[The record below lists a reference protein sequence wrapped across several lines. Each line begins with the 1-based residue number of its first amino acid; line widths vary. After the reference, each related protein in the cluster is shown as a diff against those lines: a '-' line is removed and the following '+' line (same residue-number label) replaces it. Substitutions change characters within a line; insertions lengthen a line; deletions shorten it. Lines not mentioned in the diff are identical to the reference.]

1 MKTSN
6 RFLHAICILEVFA
19 SSRLCLALALGITAI
34 LAGGCAADYT
44 RRADLSSVQ
53 TIGVVVPPGA
63 SEPGGAKDVMQLY
76 NLTVGEDRLK
86 NAAVGAGAGAAAGTA
101 AGIGAGAI
109 IGCTA
114 GGPLAPLCWGFVL
127 ISGAVV
133 GGGVG
138 AIAGATVDS
147 QEQVAT
153 APVHLYEV
161 NRVLPDLTQYYLA
174 SPVLQARAL
183 RFVREQ
189 GAEVNFV
196 PAVWDGERYAP
207 VGAATS
213 MAPTTDVNLVL
224 TEMSVSLNG
233 KAKDDPNLI
242 LSIVMQW
249 ALTKYDPDT
258 QTDEIWDAMSA
269 SYVSKQHQL
278 SEWLT
283 GDGALLKEKVNTGIG
298 ESLTDAFS
306 DLPRMVRR

>member
-1 MKTSN
+1 M
-6 RFLHAICILEVFA
+6 LFA
-19 SSRLCLALALGITAI
+19 SLLQLLSSVKRVGRRRCIALVLGVATIV
-34 LAGGCAADYT
+34 AGGCAADYT
-44 RRADLSSVQ
+44 RRADISSVQ
-53 TIGVVVPPGA
+53 AIGVVVPPGA

-76 NLTVGEDRLK
+76 NLTVGEDRVK

-114 GGPLAPLCWGFVL
+114 GGPLAPLCWGVVL
-127 ISGAVV
+127 ISGAVL

-161 NRVLPDLTQYYLA
+161 NRVLPGLTQDYLA

-183 RFVREQ
+183 QFVREQ
-189 GAEVNFV
+189 ATAVDFV
-196 PAVWDGERYAP
+196 PAVWNGERYAP
-207 VGAATS
+207 VAAATP

-224 TEMSVSLNG
+224 TGMNVSLNG

-242 LSIVMQW
+242 LSIVMHW

-258 QTDEIWDAMSA
+258 QTDEVWDAMSA
-269 SYVSKQHQL
+269 AYESKQHRL

-283 GDGALLKEKVNTGIG
+283 DGGALLKG
-298 ESLTDAFS
+298 EVIRGSGK
-306 DLPRMVRR
+306 R